1 VSFGSWKP
9 AVEKR
14 WLLLLSG
21 IAWTGI
27 GVLLS
32 ALAYGWLASLP
43 GVGAAPLALAGML
56 LALGMYRFSFS
67 QIARQNIRRICLMR
81 GKVCAFAF
89 QGTRSYLIAGFMGGV
104 GIAMRSSPIP
114 KPYLAVMYLGIGG
127 GLFLASLHY
136 YRGLRRNS
144 SPR

>member
-1 VSFGSWKP
+1 MSFERWKP
-9 AVEKR
+9 AVDKR

-21 IAWTGI
+21 IVWTGV
-27 GVLLS
+27 GVVLCVL
-32 ALAYGWLASLP
+32 ALGWLASPP

-67 QIARQNIRRICLMR
+67 PIAFQNIRRICSMR

-89 QGTRSYLIAGFMGGV
+89 QGGRSYLIAGFMGGL
-104 GIAMRSSPIP
+104 GLAMRSSPIP
-114 KPYLAVMYLGIGG
+114 KPYLAVMYLAIGG
-127 GLFLASLHY
+127 GLFLSSLHY
-136 YRGLRRNS
+136 YRRLQRDS